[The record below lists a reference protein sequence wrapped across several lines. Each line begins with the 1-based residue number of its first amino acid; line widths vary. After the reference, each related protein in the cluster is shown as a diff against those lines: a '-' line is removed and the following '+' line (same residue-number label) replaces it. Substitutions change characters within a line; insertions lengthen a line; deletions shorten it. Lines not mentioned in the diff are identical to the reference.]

1 MVIGHFITEA
11 LEYYYKWQVIFFLLK
26 LFTFQFCVLSQLC
39 SISLLQ
45 SIIHIALYEK
55 KHLQI
60 IFASSTIIQ
69 SLGSLFCYIVF
80 QENT

>member
-1 MVIGHFITEA
+1 MAGYFFSIEVIYIPVLCVFS
-11 LEYYYKWQVIFFLLK
+11 K
-26 LFTFQFCVLSQLC
+26 LCAV
-39 SISLLQ
+39 SLLQ
-45 SIIHIALYEK
+45 SIIHIALYDK

-60 IFASSTIIQ
+60 IFASSTIIR

>member
-1 MVIGHFITEA
+1 MVIRHFITEA

-26 LFTFQFCVLSQLC
+26 LFSFQFCVLSQLC
-39 SISLLQ
+39 SVQ
-45 SIIHIALYEK
+45 SIIHSALFEK

>member
-11 LEYYYKWQVIFFLLK
+11 LEYCYKWQVIFFLLK
-26 LFTFQFCVLSQLC
+26 LFTFQFYVLQKLC
-39 SISLLQ
+39 SIALLQ
-45 SIIHIALYEK
+45 SITHVALYEK

-69 SLGSLFCYIVF
+69 SLGSLFCYIIF